1 MFIDKIIFISR
12 KRNKG
17 DNQMTENHNGSS
29 KPFDKCPYCG
39 SANIEVRNGLSGQ
52 GGGLVR
58 NLMQKL
64 AGRTIR
70 QGPLA
75 GSFRIICK
83 DCGKESLIQS

>member
-1 MFIDKIIFISR
+1 
-12 KRNKG
+12 
-17 DNQMTENHNGSS
+17 MTENHNGSS

-75 GSFRIICK
+75 
-83 DCGKESLIQS
+83 